1 MYSKKLPGPAR
12 GGVIVTMLTKVL
24 ITRGMQNS
32 KATGSCVYTKAKA
45 VETNSLLGAANLSLS
60 ADGVRLQSIC
70 RSVILNESKSIGI

>member
-24 ITRGMQNS
+24 ITRGMQKS

-45 VETNSLLGAANLSLS
+45 VESNSLLGAANLSFLVS
-60 ADGVRLQSIC
+60 HNQLASD
-70 RSVILNESKSIGI
+70 